1 MPKSVDTH
9 GLMCYNEKREL
20 ILYKMLFLISIFSQF
35 FKGGEVTLFNVSE
48 NIMQMIFITIDE
60 DSKENTGIDLNDEKN
75 VIETACT
82 GCYSGCVGSC
92 LNVCSGSGKGSTG
105 SSW

>member
-1 MPKSVDTH
+1 M
-9 GLMCYNEKREL
+9 
-20 ILYKMLFLISIFSQF
+20 
-35 FKGGEVTLFNVSE
+35 FNISE

-75 VIETACT
+75 IIETACT

-92 LNVCSGSGKGSTG
+92 LNVCSGSRAQTCKKYVCALSFYN
-105 SSW
+105 